1 LLFIKKDK
9 GRVSNTPLSFYID
22 TTAYEM
28 FYRICDIQQEIWLN
42 PQYQINI
49 ATEQKQM
56 QLKYD
61 LATLETYE
69 NDK

>member
-1 LLFIKKDK
+1 
-9 GRVSNTPLSFYID
+9 
-22 TTAYEM
+22 M